1 MGFMTPSATGADFKV
16 FISFNAKAG
25 RWYTKRDGQD
35 EPQFEVTDMTA
46 VFDMPGL
53 QTGWFKFAANV
64 APEKV
69 MDPSFSLAAPNPGQ
83 DFKRGF
89 QLDLYSEK
97 NLLGLRE
104 FSSTAGIVIEAM
116 NALYDL
122 WMSAPEMAAGK
133 LPVVRCIGV
142 QPVTNKH
149 GTNYQPKFEIVGWTD
164 RPPALGEHDAAPSP
178 VSTAPVAQAPVAAAP
193 SAHMPPPAP
202 APAGAPLF

>member
-1 MGFMTPSATGADFKV
+1 MGFMTPSAIGADFKV

-53 QTGWFKFAANV
+53 QTGWFKFSAGV

-69 MDPSFSLAAPNPGQ
+69 MDPSFTAAAPNPGQ

-97 NLLGLRE
+97 NLKGLRE

-116 NALYDL
+116 NQLYDL
-122 WMSAPEMAAGK
+122 WVAAPETAAGK
-133 LPVVRCIGV
+133 YPVVRCVGV
-142 QPVTNKH
+142 APVTNKH
-149 GTNYQPKFEIVGWTD
+149 GTNYQPKFEIVGWTARPEAFGD
-164 RPPALGEHDAAPSP
+164 NDQPAPAATPPA
-178 VSTAPVAQAPVAAAP
+178 AAAP
-193 SAHMPPPAP
+193 ATHMPPPTAAAP
-202 APAGAPLF
+202 GAPLF